1 MSAAEESAPVIG
13 VWPRVAGMVVT
24 TLVAITIGVLGDMG
38 VVQLD
43 PAPFLFLAVVYGTLR
58 GGIVGG
64 LLSAA
69 FATAFAA
76 FAVGRAP
83 DGVTRSPLDFTS
95 VAVLG
100 LLLVAAVFVIW
111 STISLL
117 QTRAEAAEA
126 ARSTAERRA
135 ALLTEDAARRA
146 ADAGDIGR
154 RYEEVLQ
161 RAESEQDALNLLE
174 AVLDSAPQGLGVVN
188 REHEMVWWNRS
199 LAKLAGLPEG
209 SLRVKRGV
217 AAIGEFLDSEQLS
230 QVLVTGE
237 SVTRL
242 VMAGQGVARP
252 YVLQYYPVE
261 TVRGERL
268 VGVMVAQA
276 FTGAGEAERAGERA
290 SERAGERG
298 SAPAGTAPPTGTMAP
313 FQPQPE
319 FLDADVLDTLRAPL
333 AAIREYVWFMV
344 AGPDEPRRRAGDGF
358 GSRVLGA
365 AQQMDD
371 RIEGLAEFAR
381 AARGRVHLEPVP
393 VGEVVEVSLRRVERE
408 VTASGAR
415 LRVVVDPEA
424 GCVLADRVLLTSALE
439 HLVSNAIKYVPSDA
453 QPRVQVTASP
463 VPSKGVVRIEVED
476 NGIGIQKDDEARL
489 FRLFERLPEA
499 EAYPGNGVG
508 LAVVKAS
515 VERMG
520 GSVGVSSE
528 PAWGSRFWI
537 EIPVASTP
545 AATPALTAPQSALQ

>member
-1 MSAAEESAPVIG
+1 MSAAEESVPGIG
-13 VWPRVAGMVVT
+13 VWARVAGMVVT

-199 LAKLAGLPEG
+199 LAKLAALPEG

-217 AAIGEFLDSEQLS
+217 AAVGEFLDSEQLS

-242 VMAGQGVARP
+242 VMAGQGAARP

-268 VGVMVAQA
+268 IGVMVAQA
-276 FTGAGEAERAGERA
+276 FSGAGEAERAGERPA
-290 SERAGERG
+290 
-298 SAPAGTAPPTGTMAP
+298 APAGNAASPPGAITP

-424 GCVLADRVLLTSALE
+424 GSVLSDRVLLTSALE

-545 AATPALTAPQSALQ
+545 AATPALTAPQAALQ